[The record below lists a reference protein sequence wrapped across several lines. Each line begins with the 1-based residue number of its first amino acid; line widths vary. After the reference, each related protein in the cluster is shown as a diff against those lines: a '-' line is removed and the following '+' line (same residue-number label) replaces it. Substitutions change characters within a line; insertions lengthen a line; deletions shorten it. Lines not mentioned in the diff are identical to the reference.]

1 MNKNLWLLT
10 LSQVFS
16 FTAAPI
22 TIFLSGIIGSLITPI
37 VALSTLPTAMMI
49 VGSAVFTVF
58 ASKIMSRIG
67 RKRGFL
73 LSAIACSF
81 SSLVAAYS
89 IYNENFAL
97 YCAACFLIGN
107 SLAFTH
113 QYRFAAAESVEKIMI
128 PRAISIIMLAGIL
141 SALLGPNLA
150 NYAKDMIDGHTYVG
164 SYLALS
170 VLTFIPVF
178 FLFFYSNETKKTN
191 EKKTSGLSYLEL
203 LAQPRFLQAIVAAAF
218 AYAIMSFLMTATP
231 ISMHIMHGI
240 SLGKTGMVIQ
250 IHVIAM
256 FLPSLLTGTL
266 VKKYGHS
273 KIMYCGVILFGI
285 TIMLSN
291 FEQVFLNYVIS
302 LAFLGL
308 GWNFLFISGTSLL
321 VISYKENEKYK
332 AQGLNDVL
340 VFSTQALASLSAG
353 FLLNLTSWE
362 TLNLI
367 CIPFLILIVL
377 ITYWADTSNSEKLN
391 IGGQIV

>member
-1 MNKNLWLLT
+1 
-10 LSQVFS
+10 
-16 FTAAPI
+16 
-22 TIFLSGIIGSLITPI
+22 
-37 VALSTLPTAMMI
+37 
-49 VGSAVFTVF
+49 
-58 ASKIMSRIG
+58 MSRIG

-89 IYNENFAL
+89 IYNENFVL
-97 YCAACFLIGN
+97 YCTACFLIGN

-191 EKKTSGLSYLEL
+191 EKKTSGRSYLEL

>member
-89 IYNENFAL
+89 IYNENFVL
-97 YCAACFLIGN
+97 YCTACFLIGN

-191 EKKTSGLSYLEL
+191 EKKTSGRSYLEL

>member
-89 IYNENFAL
+89 IYNENFVL
-97 YCAACFLIGN
+97 YCTACFLIGN

-191 EKKTSGLSYLEL
+191 EKKTSGRSYLEL

-291 FEQVFLNYVIS
+291 FEQVFLNYIIS

>member
-1 MNKNLWLLT
+1 
-10 LSQVFS
+10 
-16 FTAAPI
+16 
-22 TIFLSGIIGSLITPI
+22 
-37 VALSTLPTAMMI
+37 
-49 VGSAVFTVF
+49 
-58 ASKIMSRIG
+58 
-67 RKRGFL
+67 
-73 LSAIACSF
+73 
-81 SSLVAAYS
+81 
-89 IYNENFAL
+89 
-97 YCAACFLIGN
+97 
-107 SLAFTH
+107 
-113 QYRFAAAESVEKIMI
+113 
-128 PRAISIIMLAGIL
+128 
-141 SALLGPNLA
+141 
-150 NYAKDMIDGHTYVG
+150 
-164 SYLALS
+164 
-170 VLTFIPVF
+170 
-178 FLFFYSNETKKTN
+178 
-191 EKKTSGLSYLEL
+191 
-203 LAQPRFLQAIVAAAF
+203 LQAIVAAAF

-291 FEQVFLNYVIS
+291 FEQVFLNYIIS